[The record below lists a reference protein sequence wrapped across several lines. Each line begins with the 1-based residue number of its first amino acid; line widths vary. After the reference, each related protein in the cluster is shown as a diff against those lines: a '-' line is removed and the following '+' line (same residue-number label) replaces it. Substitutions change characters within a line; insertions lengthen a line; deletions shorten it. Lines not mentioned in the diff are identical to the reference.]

1 MQQFRFLPTRLVAV
15 LGLCLVISSV
25 GGWLPQRG
33 AAQATLP
40 QPSVSPNDP
49 ADNGPAETPTD
60 NSVTDDGSMSDGAS
74 NTTSAQDNQDNGD
87 ANNGGNSDNSNGDAN
102 PNPAVGVDTVGHA
115 DAVATRNGRT
125 TRRRRR
131 ITPANPLVITNPT
144 RGNGPAAIGD
154 TNGNRTPPLIPAREP
169 GVYTLQTDP
178 FQMGTRRN
186 AKPLPLFGY
195 DFFQPARQIIIAR
208 RRALLPPAPRVL
220 RRPSR
225 TNTRTSNSR
234 SNRTTANADDS
245 QPSGTT
251 YSETNGNLNDGTA
264 NDGTSNDDT
273 TNDAELGAAGVAARR
288 RLPNPNDDGTET
300 TGDSGTSDTTG
311 EPNAS

>member
-1 MQQFRFLPTRLVAV
+1 MQQFRFLPTRFVAV
-15 LGLCLVISSV
+15 LGLCLAIFSV

-49 ADNGPAETPTD
+49 AQTLPDETPYDTAGDGSTD
-60 NSVTDDGSMSDGAS
+60 NSGSNM
-74 NTTSAQDNQDNGD
+74 TSPAQDNQDNGD
-87 ANNGGNSDNSNGDAN
+87 ANNGSNGDNSNGDAN
-102 PNPAVGVDTVGHA
+102 PNPSVGVDTVGHA

-131 ITPANPLVITNPT
+131 VTPANPLVITNPT

-208 RRALLPPAPRVL
+208 RRALLPPAPRAP
-220 RRPSR
+220 RRPTR
-225 TNTRTSNSR
+225 TNTRTSTNH
-234 SNRTTANADDS
+234 TTANADGS
-245 QPSGTT
+245 LPSGTAP
-251 YSETNGNLNDGTA
+251 SETNGDSNNGTA
-264 NDGTSNDDT
+264 NDDT